1 MSYAYF
7 HRDGKGA
14 WHGYDAK
21 TNAAIEAARPLEATL
36 TLRYPD
42 NPEKYRTFEIRFGAK
57 AVSRRLK
64 SPPTSGIIQVNV
76 ADENTR
82 VVERRAVDTG
92 GALPAAAAPVAAAQN
107 RADDAAARHS
117 GSKMDAASLVAA
129 LEEAATL
136 PSKGLVGTYV
146 QVSKWGGGAKDG
158 DAVVLD
164 EVGKSSFFAS
174 SPAASHRLRFA
185 GGAEADALLRC
196 REHATARAA
205 KESKI
210 PNFKGS
216 FLGRF
221 PLVSADFWTSD
232 HLSERS
238 RSVDAISGTR
248 ARGTLTLKRR

>member
-92 GALPAAAAPVAAAQN
+92 GALPAAAKDVRGP
-107 RADDAAARHS
+107 
-117 GSKMDAASLVAA
+117 SLA
-129 LEEAATL
+129 L
-136 PSKGLVGTYV
+136 P
-146 QVSKWGGGAKDG
+146 
-158 DAVVLD
+158 
-164 EVGKSSFFAS
+164 
-174 SPAASHRLRFA
+174 
-185 GGAEADALLRC
+185 ALLAPEDLPEGQQTGDWRD
-196 REHATARAA
+196 E
-205 KESKI
+205 EM
-210 PNFKGS
+210 
-216 FLGRF
+216 
-221 PLVSADFWTSD
+221 W
-232 HLSERS
+232 LSEFQS
-238 RSVDAISGTR
+238 
-248 ARGTLTLKRR
+248 